1 MLLCVDALTESFRV
15 KCCGLNL
22 ELEPHVVNWLMLY
35 FPPHHC
41 TLSVEDENTAAA
53 ALKNDSNSGR
63 GGNRESRIPH
73 EQDSEVKV
81 SWHSRR
87 PTVSHVVTPPFFC
100 HIYCSMRTQTP
111 WHVPVPDGGG
121 LKKLPRHETDKN
133 RCAAEAKMTRCLI
146 CKSGGDEA
154 LRRSCRLVVKI
165 TVHIKKT
172 QKSFWRTTVAVPA
185 TKPLIGYNRATEKDQ
200 IKN

>member
-1 MLLCVDALTESFRV
+1 MLWTDSCFIFRRITAHWV
-15 KCCGLNL
+15 WRMKTRRQPL
-22 ELEPHVVNWLMLY
+22 WKMTQ
-35 FPPHHC
+35 
-41 TLSVEDENTAAA
+41 TLAEVET
-53 ALKNDSNSGR
+53 
-63 GGNRESRIPH
+63 ESRIPH

-100 HIYCSMRTQTP
+100 HIYCSIRTQTP

-154 LRRSCRLVVKI
+154 LRRSCRLVVKV

-185 TKPLIGYNRATEKDQ
+185 TKPLIGYNRATENDQ